1 MENTT
6 ILQGFDIIVDYG
18 NFYWETFPITKF
30 SESANL
36 DEALDSIADVTGKD
50 ATAYSISYEN
60 KTVTIALGR

>member
-36 DEALDSIADVTGKD
+36 DEALDSIEDVTGKD
-50 ATAYSISYEN
+50 TTAYSISYEN